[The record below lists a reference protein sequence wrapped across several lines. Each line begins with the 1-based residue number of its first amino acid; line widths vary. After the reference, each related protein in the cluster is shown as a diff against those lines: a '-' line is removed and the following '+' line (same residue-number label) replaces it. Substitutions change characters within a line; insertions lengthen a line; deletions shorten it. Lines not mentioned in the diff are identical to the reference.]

1 MQSKLGMGAPQ
12 MNHELT
18 VTKTNYE
25 THDVFN
31 TYLSKSF
38 DYKPGQYLT
47 LELDVE
53 DPEGNSRPLS
63 IASSPTE
70 DFILLSTKIRDTPFK
85 QKLVTLK
92 AGDKVKTMGPM
103 GNFILKEDA
112 KEIVFLGGGIGI
124 TPFRDMIKYATDKKL
139 PVKMVLLYSNKT
151 PEDICYKDEWPL
163 FEEQNPNLKVVHTI
177 TDDPN
182 WEGRKGRINES
193 TIREF
198 SSADTLF
205 YICGPPAMVAGLFEL
220 LKAMNVPLSSIK
232 LEKFAGY

>member
-1 MQSKLGMGAPQ
+1 MGAPHTTM

-18 VTKTNYE
+18 VTKVKYE
-25 THDVFN
+25 THDVFS
-31 TYLSKSF
+31 TYFSKNF

-53 DPEGNSRPLS
+53 DPEGNTRPLS

-70 DFILLSTKIRDTPFK
+70 DFILISTKIRDTPFK

-92 AGDKVKTMGPM
+92 VGDKVKAMGPM

-112 KEIVFLGGGIGI
+112 KDIVFLGGGIGI

-139 PVKMVLLYSNKT
+139 SIKMTLLYSNKT
-151 PEDICYKDEWPL
+151 AADICYRDEWPL
-163 FEEQNPNLKVVHTI
+163 FEKQNPNLKVVHTI
-177 TDDPN
+177 TDDAG
-182 WEGRKGRINES
+182 WQGRKGRINES
-193 TIREF
+193 LIKEF

-205 YICGPPAMVAGLFEL
+205 YICGPPAMVSGLFEL
-220 LKAMNVPLSSIK
+220 LKSMNVPLSSIK
-232 LEKFAGY
+232 MEKFAGY